1 MTMIC
6 RLLVSPGM
14 VLRYSFVEKINDM
27 KTAQF
32 TIILLAVLSHFSNAQ
47 TADKASQ
54 KFNKQFVN
62 QPKSNRMETQ
72 SMAVVKEFLNAVQ
85 TGNNEKLA
93 AILHP
98 DIQWVQPGDSRVSG
112 IKKSGGEVF
121 QMVGTM
127 FAASA
132 NTLTLTEIKSVT
144 AHGNSVACLIHWK
157 AAQPTG
163 KTLDVDNI
171 DVYTVEDGKI
181 VEAKIY
187 SSDLSQEDDFW
198 GK

>member
-1 MTMIC
+1 
-6 RLLVSPGM
+6 
-14 VLRYSFVEKINDM
+14 M

-32 TIILLAVLSHFSNAQ
+32 AIILLAVLGHFSNAQ
-47 TADKASQ
+47 TAAKTSQ
-54 KFNKQFVN
+54 KFSKQSVN
-62 QPKSNRMETQ
+62 QSKLNRMETQ

-98 DIQWVQPGDSRVSG
+98 DIQWAQPGDSRVSG
-112 IKKSGGEVF
+112 IKQSSGEVF

-127 FAASA
+127 FATSA
-132 NTLTLTEIKSVT
+132 NTLALTEIKSIT

-157 AAQPTG
+157 ATQPTG
-163 KTLDVDNI
+163 KTLNVDNI
-171 DVYTVEDGKI
+171 DVYTVENGKI

-187 SSDLSQEDDFW
+187 SSDLNMEDDFW